1 MSLYNSPREHKLRKP
16 RAGFEKIKQQQWD
29 DLKASKEEH
38 SLQPTIELSEQAKFR
53 IKKKK
58 RRSFFIQVL
67 IGIGIFIP
75 ITILSANMF
84 FKQVEST
91 HKILAPHHYRLTQEP
106 PDDILKMYLRR
117 GYKTYLNK
125 EYQKSILSFEYLKN
139 NYAVTT
145 FAICG
150 LISSYDELC
159 KEERNPIYCNQLR
172 IELNKYKKFYGLQ
185 NEKDEIL
192 LKEIKTYH
200 ETQAK
205 RFLNQ

>member
-29 DLKASKEEH
+29 DLNASKEEH
-38 SLQPTIELSEQAKFR
+38 SLKPTIEISEQAKLR
-53 IKKKK
+53 IDKKKQ
-58 RRSFFIQVL
+58 RSFFIQVL

-75 ITILSANMF
+75 ITFLSVNMF

-145 FAICG
+145 FAVCG

-159 KEERNPIYCNQLR
+159 KEEKNSTNCNKLQ
-172 IELNKYKKFYGLQ
+172 IELNRYKKSYGCSKQ
-185 NEKDEIL
+185 KDEML
-192 LKEIKTYH
+192 LKEIKAYH

-205 RFLNQ
+205 RFFNQ

>member
-1 MSLYNSPREHKLRKP
+1 MSLYNSPKEHKLRKP

-29 DLKASKEEH
+29 DLNASKEEH
-38 SLQPTIELSEQAKFR
+38 SLQPTIELSEQAEFR

-58 RRSFFIQVL
+58 QRSFFIQVL

-75 ITILSANMF
+75 ITILSVNMF

-125 EYQKSILSFEYLKN
+125 EYQKSIFSFEYLKN

-159 KEERNPIYCNQLR
+159 KENKNPIYCNKLQV
-172 IELNKYKKFYGLQ
+172 ELNKYKKFYGLQ
-185 NEKDEIL
+185 NEKDKIL